1 MRTDDNADNA
11 IPARWR
17 QVMRLAA
24 TPPLAQF
31 LAGRLLATHS
41 TWVFR
46 VTAGWAV
53 WELTRSPAML
63 GFATFALLAPQM
75 LLAPWSGVLADR
87 HDKRWVLAGTHAA
100 QAVLMAAVAVLSFA
114 GALGTG
120 VLLALLA
127 AVGVAGA
134 LHQSATKTIVGALV
148 GADDL
153 ASAISLN
160 SVIFNLAGFIG
171 PALAGVAIAWG
182 GVGAGFALAA
192 AASLLFLPTLLS
204 LPATPAAATTAS
216 WRRQLV
222 DGARYTFGEPLIRRL
237 LLLHIASAT
246 LARPFMDFL
255 PALAT
260 LLFNGGATQAAAL
273 TSASG
278 AGAVAGGLWLAQ
290 RAPSR
295 SLLPVLLSAMASLAL
310 LLIALAWVP
319 WFALSLV
326 LACAAGFCMITRA
339 AAMQTLIQAVARPE
353 MRGRAVSFYAL
364 ILNAGSIVGA
374 LVIGALAEVLGLSWG
389 LTLAVSA
396 ALLAWALLKGPL
408 QRAAA
413 THPATCGALA

>member
-1 MRTDDNADNA
+1 MQPILMRTNDS
-11 IPARWR
+11 ARWR
-17 QVMRLAA
+17 QVLQLAG

-46 VTAGWAV
+46 VTAGWAM
-53 WELTRSPAML
+53 WEATRSPAML
-63 GFATFALLAPQM
+63 GLATVALLAPQM

-87 HDKRWVLAGTHAA
+87 HDKRWVLAITHAA
-100 QAVLMAAVAVLSFA
+100 QAVLMATVAALSMA
-114 GALGTG
+114 GALRAGP
-120 VLLALLA
+120 LLALLT

-148 GADDL
+148 SPDDL

-171 PALAGVAIAWG
+171 PALAGLAIAWG
-182 GVGAGFALAA
+182 GVGAGFAVAA
-192 AASLLFLPTLLS
+192 AASLLFLPTLRT
-204 LPATPAAATTAS
+204 LPATPAAPAEVS
-216 WRRQLV
+216 WRRQLG

-260 LLFNGGATQAAAL
+260 LLFDGGATQAAAL

-290 RAPSR
+290 RAPTR
-295 SLLPVLLSAMASLAL
+295 SLLPVLLGAMAALAL

-319 WFALSLV
+319 WFELSLP
-326 LACAAGFCMITRA
+326 LAVAAGFCMITRA

-364 ILNAGSIVGA
+364 ILNAGAMAGA
-374 LVIGALAEVLGLSWG
+374 LVIGVLAEVLGLSWA

-408 QRAAA
+408 QRTAAL
-413 THPATCGALA
+413 HPATREMLA